1 MKHVSKALFVVGL
14 CVIFSVLGIDFS
26 EHDAPAKALAILAV
40 GYLVLAAGQA
50 VQLSVEQDQTLP
62 ELEVF

>member
-1 MKHVSKALFVVGL
+1 MKHVCKALFVVGL

-40 GYLVLAAGQA
+40 GYLVFAAGQA
-50 VQLSVEQDQTLP
+50 VQSFNVASHFNERDGLL
-62 ELEVF
+62 

>member
-1 MKHVSKALFVVGL
+1 MKHVCKALFVVGL

-40 GYLVLAAGQA
+40 GYLVFAAGQA
-50 VQLSVEQDQTLP
+50 VQLSVE
-62 ELEVF
+62 